1 MKDGELCDEFVACCF
16 DFNLLVE
23 CISTSNDFADAKEL
37 VKRK

>member
-1 MKDGELCDEFVACCF
+1 MKDGELCGEFVA
-16 DFNLLVE
+16 FNLLVE